1 MKKSGLRH
9 TNPLSIPRRGGTRLI
24 EGKSPKLGRRVR
36 LFDYAI
42 FAIWVGLEAQPEVVT
57 FCEYPLRIG
66 AAAQSPVIDFW
77 VQGDSQEEYLVS
89 PVHPS
94 SIEWPVAVNGVNL
107 LMVSDAELAA
117 TSRWVQNWEFIL
129 STLNGQDAIS
139 DASRLTKQ
147 ILSLVDR
154 PTPLAEIERRFVAS
168 GTPVVRASI
177 FHLLRIGKLRA
188 PSLRD
193 QSLSNLTLFEPV

>member
-36 LFDYAI
+36 LFDYAS

-77 VQGDSQEEYLVS
+77 VQRDSQEEYLVS
-89 PVHPS
+89 PVRAN

-107 LMVSDAELAA
+107 RKVSDAELAA

-177 FHLLRIGKLRA
+177 FHMLRTGKLRA